1 MKRLTAL
8 ILTFVILILSVGCQE
23 TPNAKAFSFPI
34 TALKAWS
41 GEFSEEELRSAISE
55 YQSNYKNVALVKS
68 NISCVSFETEFDVS
82 SCSVG
87 RVSRVDDTDV
97 ETELKGY
104 IDCHIPTNCDGKTV
118 TVSVDWWYSGEDSW
132 VNDHLVWSYLVCVK
146 DTDGNSHYYYFRVDY
161 SAYAQ

>member
-23 TPNAKAFSFPI
+23 TPNAKAYSFPI

-55 YQSNYKNVALVKS
+55 YQSNYKNVAWVKGS
-68 NISCVSFETEFDVS
+68 ISCVSFETEFDVS
-82 SCSVG
+82 SCSVV

-104 IDCHIPTNCDGKTV
+104 IDYKIVPNYDGKTV
-118 TVSVDWWYSGEDSW
+118 TVPVDWWYSGENSR
-132 VNDHLVWSYLVCVK
+132 VNDDPVWSYLVCAK

-161 SAYAQ
+161 SACAQ